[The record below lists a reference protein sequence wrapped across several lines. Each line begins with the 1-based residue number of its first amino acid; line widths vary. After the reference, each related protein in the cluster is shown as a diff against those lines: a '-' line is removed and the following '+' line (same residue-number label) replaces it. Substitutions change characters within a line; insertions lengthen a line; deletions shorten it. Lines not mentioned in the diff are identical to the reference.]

1 MFHKTGAGGRLAS
14 CSLESEDILHFNIK
28 VNCELE
34 VIPVNWTQK
43 FEPPGGQISKP

>member
-28 VNCELE
+28 VNCELYLLSTELCSFE
-34 VIPVNWTQK
+34 V
-43 FEPPGGQISKP
+43 